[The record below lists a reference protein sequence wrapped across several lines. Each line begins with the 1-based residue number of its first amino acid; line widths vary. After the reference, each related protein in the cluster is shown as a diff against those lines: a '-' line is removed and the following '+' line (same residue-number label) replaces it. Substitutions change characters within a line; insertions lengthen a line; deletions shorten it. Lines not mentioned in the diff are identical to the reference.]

1 MSASD
6 LAPGSKLRHPKFG
19 VGMILSVDEKYY
31 KLYFYDSEEI
41 KTLGRDYDGF
51 EIEEAK
57 KPDFPILTQ
66 KDVEKAIKDALIQT
80 SERAPII
87 PLGGKWIGGSV
98 VLNPGDEGLQSK
110 EIPMDTFFHK
120 VVMVREKLR
129 VLEQNINNHSKLD
142 DEDRVHLQQYITRCY
157 GSLTTFNVLFAYK
170 EDQFKG
176 SGGKD

>member
-19 VGMILSVDEKYY
+19 VGMVLSVDEKYY

>member
-1 MSASD
+1 M
-6 LAPGSKLRHPKFG
+6 
-19 VGMILSVDEKYY
+19 VLSVDEKYY